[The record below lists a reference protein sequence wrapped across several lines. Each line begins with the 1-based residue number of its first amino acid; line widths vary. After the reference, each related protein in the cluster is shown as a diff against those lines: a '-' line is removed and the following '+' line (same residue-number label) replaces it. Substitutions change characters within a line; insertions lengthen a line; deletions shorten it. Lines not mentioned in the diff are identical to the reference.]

1 MRLIDADALKADLR
15 ESYDDLNK
23 IYDGLEHHDDRQICG
38 GQLATFLEAIL
49 RVKDAPTIDAVPVVR
64 CKDCKHFRFEEFSIC
79 IHPVKGLVCPDPD
92 DFCSYGERRDGAE

>member
-15 ESYDDLNK
+15 ISYEDLKKIYDDL
-23 IYDGLEHHDDRQICG
+23 EHHEDRQICG

-64 CKDCKHFRFEEFSIC
+64 CKDCKYYNTQALACFRPNFNGWI
-79 IHPVKGLVCPDPD
+79 GMNG
-92 DFCSYGERRDGAE
+92 FCSYAERKEQ